1 MHPTW
6 TGLVYNGHI
15 GLISRKTPFQ
25 KQVMSSVCKNA
36 RLPPV
41 RALVKELTEGHHR
54 VLGVFL
60 GIRCYVA
67 QNTEENA
74 LRICA
79 PKIDRVWSRAIRSH
93 FWRVESLVRFRGCLC
108 LRNGRLFFVA
118 FKLPFSLVYP
128 IWARR

>member
-36 RLPPV
+36 KAPTSESLGKGIDGRPP
-41 RALVKELTEGHHR
+41 
-54 VLGVFL
+54 LGFVCFL
-60 GIRCYVA
+60 GYPMLRSTKYRRKCTKNLRA
-67 QNTEENA
+67 QNWP
-74 LRICA
+74 R
-79 PKIDRVWSRAIRSH
+79 
-93 FWRVESLVRFRGCLC
+93 LVTCHTQSFLARGIFGSFSW